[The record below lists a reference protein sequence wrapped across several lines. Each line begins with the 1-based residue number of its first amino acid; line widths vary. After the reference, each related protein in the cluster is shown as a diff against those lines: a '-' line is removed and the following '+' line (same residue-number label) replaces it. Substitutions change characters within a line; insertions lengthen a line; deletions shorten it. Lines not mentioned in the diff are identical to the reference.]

1 MTDSRIQH
9 FIDEGQKII
18 DYLHNEFGKLQ
29 TGRANAGLV
38 EHVMVE
44 ISGNTSN
51 AIPTGATGS
60 FVFPNLAMNSWKIL
74 KMQYGELKA
83 VAGITVESAQSIV
96 ITPWD
101 KTILKE
107 VEDALATADLG
118 INPQSDGV
126 AIRMT
131 MPSMTEERRKEIGK
145 IAHELGEHAR
155 ISIRQQRQK
164 AHDAFKEEANEDVHH
179 RLDKELQE
187 KVDEFNKQIET
198 DVKHK
203 EEEILKV

>member
-1 MTDSRIQH
+1 LIFFT
-9 FIDEGQKII
+9 
-18 DYLHNEFGKLQ
+18 LKLS
-29 TGRANAGLV
+29 V
-38 EHVMVE
+38 
-44 ISGNTSN
+44 SN
-51 AIPTGATGS
+51 SSAVRLSSFLILAKAILSVG
-60 FVFPNLAMNSWKIL
+60 FKN
-74 KMQYGELKA
+74 
-83 VAGITVESAQSIV
+83 
-96 ITPWD
+96 

>member
-1 MTDSRIQH
+1 MIDSRIQH
-9 FIDEGQKII
+9 FIDEAQKII
-18 DYLHNEFGKLQ
+18 DYLHSEFGKLQ

-44 ISGNTSN
+44 
-51 AIPTGATGS
+51 A
-60 FVFPNLAMNSWKIL
+60 
-74 KMQYGELKA
+74 YGQNQELKA
-83 VAGITVESAQSIV
+83 VAGITVESAHSII

-118 INPQSDGV
+118 INPQNDGV

-164 AHDAFKEEANEDVHH
+164 AHDAFKEEADEDEHR
-179 RLDKELQE
+179 RLDKELQAQ
-187 KVDEFNKQIET
+187 VDDFNKRVET

-203 EEEILKV
+203 QEEILKV